1 MRQFP
6 AIAALAFLPV
16 IFPLMVSAEE
26 QSTWDIQSLNHI
38 IPGGPIGHITMQ
50 GDPRTGTILGTDGVY
65 VKNGATV
72 LMADTASVNK
82 ATGDVVADGHVR
94 IETGDQIWVG
104 DHVTYNMNTH
114 VMTTEQFRAGMP
126 PVFAAGRAL
135 EGNATNKTYN
145 ASHAFVTTDD
155 IFDPTFRIQASRI
168 KIVPGQYVELWN
180 AVVYMGDVPVF
191 YFPYY
196 RRNIGPHA
204 NNLNFAAGYRSQY
217 GGFLLNNYT
226 WWYNDNVDGKFH
238 LDYYSERGLGI
249 GPDLNLNL
257 GQWGNAQFKYYYIH
271 DHDQNAGTNGLP
283 DFGPV
288 SEDRQRVYFG
298 WQATPYTNLNLKAL
312 VNYQSDAYLE
322 HDFFPRDYGENPQ
335 PPTFIEANKY
345 WNNWSL
351 DALTTPE
358 VNNFFDQIERL
369 PDIRLT
375 GFRQQVLNTPV
386 YYDSES
392 SAGYYKAFFAQTN
405 GVTPTASYSAARA
418 DTYHQLTVPWTFFN
432 WLNVTPRVGGRFTY
446 YSDETGTGGTN
457 AEAYRTVFNTG
468 IGTSAKASQLWTGA
482 TNSLFQVDGLRHI
495 IEPSVN
501 YVYVP
506 KPSTA
511 PAQLPQFDSALPSLL
526 LLPVEFPDYNNI
538 DSVDSENV
546 IRLGVRNTLQT
557 MRNGQ
562 LDKLLDW
569 NLVID
574 WRLDPGGNPVNLDEP
589 FSPQQ
594 TFSDLYS
601 DLSFK
606 PRSWIILDS
615 KLREDVENGDLN
627 FAFHQL
633 TFTPDN
639 HWSWG
644 LGYWYQRAGFDGFT
658 QSVDY
663 ITSVFYY
670 RLDDNWGCRME
681 DDYNADT
688 GRLQQQTYTV
698 YRDMRSW
705 TAAIIFRVIDDSTGP
720 IDYTF
725 AFTFSLKATPSQHV
739 GQDTVYGSHFLGE

>member
-1 MRQFP
+1 M
-6 AIAALAFLPV
+6 
-16 IFPLMVSAEE
+16 
-26 QSTWDIQSLNHI
+26 
-38 IPGGPIGHITMQ
+38 
-50 GDPRTGTILGTDGVY
+50 
-65 VKNGATV
+65 
-72 LMADTASVNK
+72 
-82 ATGDVVADGHVR
+82 
-94 IETGDQIWVG
+94 
-104 DHVTYNMNTH
+104 
-114 VMTTEQFRAGMP
+114 
-126 PVFAAGRAL
+126 
-135 EGNATNKTYN
+135 
-145 ASHAFVTTDD
+145 
-155 IFDPTFRIQASRI
+155 
-168 KIVPGQYVELWN
+168 
-180 AVVYMGDVPVF
+180 
-191 YFPYY
+191 
-196 RRNIGPHA
+196 
-204 NNLNFAAGYRSQY
+204 
-217 GGFLLNNYT
+217 
-226 WWYNDNVDGKFH
+226 DGKFH
-238 LDYYSERGLGI
+238 LDYYSERGVGV

-369 PDIRLT
+369 PDVRLT

-405 GVTPTASYSAARA
+405 GVTPTANYSAARA

-446 YSDETGTGGTN
+446 YSDESGPGGTN

-601 DLSFK
+601 DL
-606 PRSWIILDS
+606 
-615 KLREDVENGDLN
+615 DV
-627 FAFHQL
+627 Q
-633 TFTPDN
+633 
-639 HWSWG
+639 
-644 LGYWYQRAGFDGFT
+644 
-658 QSVDY
+658 
-663 ITSVFYY
+663 
-670 RLDDNWGCRME
+670 
-681 DDYNADT
+681 
-688 GRLQQQTYTV
+688 
-698 YRDMRSW
+698 
-705 TAAIIFRVIDDSTGP
+705 AALMDHP
-720 IDYTF
+720 
-725 AFTFSLKATPSQHV
+725 
-739 GQDTVYGSHFLGE
+739 